1 MTKKVT
7 IRLLD
12 EVSVFVHG
20 LDEYHHDHL
29 YNKYGVFAPNYFFN
43 PKFKLGRWDGK
54 IRYYQQTGRT
64 FLYLLDEILP
74 QVAKWGYKIDLE
86 DRRSGNYASPDLI
99 DNNIF
104 AHITH
109 LDTGK
114 PIVLRDDQVS
124 AVNSLI
130 QDGNGLCIAA
140 TGAGKAQSLDSLI
153 LTPRGWR
160 RMGDI
165 TVGDTVIAPD
175 NTTANVVGVYP
186 QGKRP
191 LYRVTFHDGSST
203 LCCDEHLWTVNMPVK
218 PHSAVTSTQTVQLSA
233 MREFLDRKKA
243 ENSHTPGNISVQ
255 VVAPIDFRE
264 GATQCTVDPYLVGV
278 LIGDGGLSDA
288 GVVLSSKDDHIITK
302 VSRLIEQYDVTL
314 KFCGGGDY
322 RLTKKEPQSSFP
334 PPKNRLTEQLSDLG
348 LMATTSHTKFIP
360 AAYQTAPIV
369 DRWQLLRG
377 LMDTDGTVDTRG
389 NASFTTVSRQLA
401 VDVQQLVWSLG
412 GVCTITNRTTS
423 YVYGGEQKTGSIA
436 YTLFIRMTD
445 NSQLFTLPR
454 KKERCKKTFA
464 DGRVALTRRIVSI
477 EYERDDYAQC
487 IMIDNQSHLY
497 ITDDYVVTHNTFMC
511 AALCTAYDK
520 KGIRTLTIVPDQT
533 LIKQTKRDYIN
544 CGLDT
549 GEYSGSEK
557 STEHAH
563 VVSTWQA
570 LKNNPKIV
578 ELFQMVIVDE
588 CHGLRGNVLQNILID
603 HCANVPYRFGFTGT
617 LPKEQ
622 TDRLA
627 VFVAVGSVKHSIGAR
642 ELIDMGQ
649 LANLHIDII
658 QLEEDLQ
665 KQYKEFCDE
674 VNFGNPPT
682 YTQFKD
688 GYFPDFSA
696 EKSYLHRNSDRIAW
710 IAAYIEAKRNNKK
723 GNVLCLVD
731 NIAFGRQLAQFIP
744 NAIFVN
750 GQDIKK
756 VEDRQVVYD
765 LFKDRDDLVV
775 IATVHI
781 AGTGLSIRRIF
792 NLVLVDVGKSFVRV
806 IQAIGRG
813 LRMADDKDSVS
824 ISDICSD
831 LKYGKKHLKQ
841 RIDYYNEA
849 QYPFKK
855 HKVDYHK
862 LMRSPFDDS
871 DE

>member
-1 MTKKVT
+1 MTQQVT

-12 EVSVFVHG
+12 EVSVLVHG
-20 LDEYHHDHL
+20 LADHHHDYF
-29 YNKYGVFAPNYFFN
+29 YNKYGVFAPNHFFN

-74 QVAKWGYKIDLE
+74 QIAKWGYKINLE
-86 DRRSGNYASPDLI
+86 DRRAGNYASPELI

-114 PIVLRDDQVS
+114 PIVLRDDQVT

-140 TGAGKAQSLDSLI
+140 TGAGKAQGLDAKI
-153 LTPRGWR
+153 MTPAGWV
-160 RMGDI
+160 RMGEMQVGSKVI
-165 TVGDTVIAPD
+165 TPLGATATV
-175 NTTANVVGVYP
+175 TGVFP
-186 QGKRP
+186 QGTKP
-191 LYRVTFHDGSST
+191 LYRVKFHDGSST
-203 LCCDEHLWTVNMPVK
+203 TACAEHLWEAYVPVK
-218 PHSAVTSTQTVQLSA
+218 SHTAKTERMVIQTSD
-233 MREFLDRKKA
+233 MIDFLARKQEGK
-243 ENSHTPGNISVQ
+243 HTPGNISIPVCNPVPLPAAQ
-255 VVAPIDFRE
+255 LPL
-264 GATQCTVDPYLVGV
+264 DPYVLGA
-278 LIGDGGLSDA
+278 LIGDGSFTG
-288 GVVLSSKDDHIITK
+288 GTVVFSNTDQHIIQR
-302 VSRLIEQYDVTL
+302 VRDAVRPHGVDLLFSVGSR
-314 KFCGGGDY
+314 CDY
-322 RLTKKEPQSSFP
+322 RLSKVDEQCTFP
-334 PPKNRLTEQLSDLG
+334 PTINPITAIIREVG
-348 LMATTSHTKFIP
+348 LAGMRSADKFIP
-360 AAYQTAPIV
+360 PEYITGSIDQ
-369 DRWQLLRG
+369 RWELIRG
-377 LMDTDGTVDTRG
+377 LMDTDGTVDRRG
-389 NASFTTVSRQLA
+389 NVSYTTVSSVLA
-401 VDVQQLVWSLG
+401 KQVQELAWSLG
-412 GVCTITNRTTS
+412 CTCSITTRNPTYTRR
-423 YVYGGEQKTGSIA
+423 GEQLAGQLA
-436 YTLFIRMTD
+436 YTCFIRCRHPKM
-445 NSQLFTLPR
+445 LFYTPIKR
-454 KKERCKKTFA
+454 DRCRELHA
-464 DGRVALTRRIVSI
+464 DGRIDLTRRVTSVELIG
-477 EYERDDYAQC
+477 ELPAQC
-487 IMIDNQSHLY
+487 IMIDDPQHLY
-497 ITDDYVVTHNTFMC
+497 ITDDFIVTHNTFMC
-511 AALCTAYDK
+511 AALCAAYDK

-533 LIKQTKRDYIN
+533 LIKQTKREYIN

-588 CHGLRGNVLQNILID
+588 CHGLRGNVLKNILID

-627 VFVAVGSVKHSIGAR
+627 VFVAVGPVKHSIGAR

-649 LANLHIDII
+649 LANLHIDVI

-665 KQYKEFCDE
+665 KQYQEFCAE
-674 VNFGNPPT
+674 VNFGKPPT
-682 YTQFKD
+682 YAQFKD

-696 EKSYLHRNSDRIAW
+696 EKSYLHRNNDRIAW

-756 VEDRQVVYD
+756 VEDRQAVYD

-792 NLVLVDVGKSFVRV
+792 NLVLVDIGKSFIRV

-813 LRMADDKDSVS
+813 LRMADDKDSVN

-849 QYPFKK
+849 QYPYKK

-862 LMRSPFDDS
+862 LMRSPIDDG